1 MNLGVS
7 LPEGRGG
14 SAPQR
19 VLLYLFSGDSR
30 QNQSVVTVGGVVF
43 YNFCKP
49 SLFCFHT
56 HHHYNVEPHFTIQKN
71 YQRIAHQWHLF
82 LTAQL

>member
-14 SAPQR
+14 SALQW

-30 QNQSVVTVGGVVF
+30 QNQSVVTVGGVVLQF
-43 YNFCKP
+43 LQTLIVLFSYTS
-49 SLFCFHT
+49 SL
-56 HHHYNVEPHFTIQKN
+56 
-71 YQRIAHQWHLF
+71 
-82 LTAQL
+82 